1 MGRDGGGWIPD
12 IIPSPTLP
20 HRGGGRYYIR
30 RSTMNVTQLSV
41 FMENKPGHLQNVLKT
56 LADQNINII
65 TLTIAETSDFGV
77 LRMIV
82 NDPEKAKKVLHD
94 ARITCSTTEVLAV
107 ELDDRPGSLFKA
119 IDTFAKNNLN
129 IEYMYAFTEKR
140 GDKAVMIFRFDDIEA
155 AKKAMAQEG
164 YQLVKNIDII
174 GAGK

>member
-1 MGRDGGGWIPD
+1 
-12 IIPSPTLP
+12 
-20 HRGGGRYYIR
+20 
-30 RSTMNVTQLSV
+30 MNVTQLSV

-107 ELDDRPGSLFKA
+107 ELDDKPGSLFKA
-119 IDTFAKNNLN
+119 IDTFSKNNLN

-140 GDKAVMIFRFDDIEA
+140 GDRAVMIFRFDDIEA

-164 YQLVKNIDII
+164 YQVVKNIDII
-174 GAGK
+174 GSGK